1 MATYSTEGVC
11 AKEIDFDLKDGI
23 VSNVR
28 FNGGCPGNLQAISA
42 LIEGMPAEEVIRKV
56 QGITCGNK
64 TTSCTDQLAN
74 ALRQKLEK

>member
-1 MATYSTEGVC
+1 MTTYNTEGVC
-11 AKEIDFDLKDGI
+11 AKQIDFDLTNGI

-42 LIEGMPAEEVIRKV
+42 LIEGMPAEEVIKKV

-74 ALRQKLEK
+74 ALREKLEK